1 MLMTDKTANLI
12 VPTVFEEDRRGN
24 RSYYDI
30 FSRLLKDRIIF
41 VNGPVNDQMANI
53 IIAEM
58 VFLEK
63 ENAKE
68 DIQMYIQSPG
78 GSVAAGLAIYDAMQY
93 LKPNI
98 VTIGMGMVASMA
110 SILLSA
116 GTPGKRFMLPHSR
129 VMIHQVRLTGL
140 PRMTATEL
148 MIENAEM
155 QKNKVLLNEILAKH
169 TGKDVKKVTQDTELD
184 NWMSADEAVKYG
196 LVDKVL
202 S

>member
-1 MLMTDKTANLI
+1 MTDKTANLI

>member
-1 MLMTDKTANLI
+1 MTDKTSNLVI
-12 VPTVFEEDRRGN
+12 PTVFEEDRRGY

>member
-1 MLMTDKTANLI
+1 MTDKTANLI

-155 QKNKVLLNEILAKH
+155 QKNKMLLNEILAKH